1 MIRVE
6 FARFFCRNA
15 IFLYFSIKMYFSP
28 FGESAEF
35 CKIDSGYHWIA
46 SLAQELAPY
55 YQLQSCS

>member
-1 MIRVE
+1 
-6 FARFFCRNA
+6 
-15 IFLYFSIKMYFSP
+15 MYFSP